1 MGAEDDGSA
10 ALIAKMLAKDE
21 RAMQADTAPVGKK
34 HKGKRRGSDDD
45 VRRPS
50 SIQLGFGD
58 GGSAAMLRLVEGAEA
73 AHCDPV
79 RRVV

>member
-1 MGAEDDGSA
+1 MGAEDDDSA

-50 SIQLGFGD
+50 SIQV
-58 GGSAAMLRLVEGAEA
+58 RVWRWRERCYAEA
-73 AHCDPV
+73 S
-79 RRVV
+79 